1 MCSKRRLTQVMDI
14 LWDILL
20 DRSKR
25 AAGSGGNGEEAEKR
39 NKSHDE
45 WHISC
50 WYYCKVEIVFS
61 ECMRTMRRVPYYQ
74 RSINEVEVS
83 PKREPCV
90 KEDLGLAGPLGEHET
105 EAEAQ
110 GKGINQSR
118 RQFPLM
124 EQGFQPPQG
133 HKEQIVET
141 KLTKDK
147 VFKSSVWR

>member
-1 MCSKRRLTQVMDI
+1 
-14 LWDILL
+14 
-20 DRSKR
+20 
-25 AAGSGGNGEEAEKR
+25 
-39 NKSHDE
+39 
-45 WHISC
+45 
-50 WYYCKVEIVFS
+50 
-61 ECMRTMRRVPYYQ
+61 
-74 RSINEVEVS
+74 
-83 PKREPCV
+83 
-90 KEDLGLAGPLGEHET
+90 LGLAGQLGEHET